1 VKYVI
6 ILSIAQLQKTNSTL
20 YNCNRNPEIVTKP
33 SATASASSESTT
45 ISLCSSFNNNSKDAL
60 FDRKIDIATEG
71 LELQYVNRLRNLYPQ
86 NAMTIANFIQT
97 MRTVQM
103 QY

>member
-45 ISLCSSFNNNSKDAL
+45 IPPDEGGYKEDKDR
-60 FDRKIDIATEG
+60 FW
-71 LELQYVNRLRNLYPQ
+71 VNGILDKGTGKVISAAIGRISGQ
-86 NAMTIANFIQT
+86 E
-97 MRTVQM
+97 
-103 QY
+103 